1 MASSKPNILFIIT
14 DHHAYFDH
22 NRAGEFEFA
31 PPAFE
36 RFCSQGVRFDRA
48 YSVCPLCSPAR
59 ASMMTGLYPS
69 AHGLR
74 WNTEATWMP
83 SNRSDFAPG
92 TRLYSHFLGTR
103 DYRNAYVG
111 KWHCG
116 HERLPAD
123 FGIEGWSLPDYG
135 KVYMSDAYR
144 QYAERHDLG
153 EARVRVEH
161 YIGRP
166 EWEGKT
172 LTLHHSSPWR
182 FMNGSGV
189 LLGPPEAHEENFVAH
204 LAAEEL
210 KELARADQPWSL
222 VVSFW
227 GPHQPYYPTEPY
239 AGMIDPG
246 SIPPYPSFDDGC
258 RGKPLRHLIHRDL
271 THGPPRKYWPDWPVW
286 QQVLGRC
293 YEQQLQLDAA
303 VGAVLEALDGL
314 DLTENTLVIWLADH
328 GDAVAS
334 HGGVWDKASTF
345 TEEVARIPM
354 AIRWPGELPAGARSG
369 RLVSNMDATATM
381 LDAAGASVPAE
392 MHSRSLLPLC
402 RDGDGADWP
411 DQVVCEHN
419 GHGDDIL
426 QRIVVTDR
434 YKYVAALFDGDEL
447 YDLKE
452 DPHEMNNLIHSS
464 DHAGVCQE
472 MRARLIEHIQ
482 RTDDRLAQRRL
493 LYALKR
499 GTRTGADW

>member
-1 MASSKPNILFIIT
+1 VASSKPNILFIIT